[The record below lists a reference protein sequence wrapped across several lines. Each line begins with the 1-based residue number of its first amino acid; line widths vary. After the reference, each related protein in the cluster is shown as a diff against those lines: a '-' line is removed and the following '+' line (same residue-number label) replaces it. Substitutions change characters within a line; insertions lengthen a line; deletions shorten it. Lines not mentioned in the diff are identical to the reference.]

1 MGKKLDQNTNKIR
14 ENRELRAGRIERR
27 ENCENREFIEE
38 KIERMEIKE
47 KSKEKP

>member
-1 MGKKLDQNTNKIR
+1 MNKIR
-14 ENRELRAGRIERR
+14 ENREFGAGRIERR
-27 ENCENREFIEE
+27 ENCENREFRVE